1 MKANRIPYFV
11 PVCDPEDPED
21 RFNPDQERLEL
32 GEVTQF
38 LEGFQEYRQE
48 LSENGGYPLA

>member
-11 PVCDPEDPED
+11 PVCDPGYSEDG
-21 RFNPDQERLEL
+21 FNPDQERLEL